1 MRRREAIA
9 GKVSVPGKEDEL
21 HAAPVTTW
29 NLLFGQSAIDA
40 VANKGEGPKRLHS
53 LESLWQGT

>member
-1 MRRREAIA
+1 MQ
-9 GKVSVPGKEDEL
+9 S
-21 HAAPVTTW
+21 PVTTW

-40 VANKGEGPKRLHS
+40 VANKGEGPERLHS